1 MAEAG
6 NSSTDTTKKRSA
18 TSSLK
23 RGLLITIAAIAFLLF
38 AYRWLGTS
46 DVRSTVQRVYE
57 DQGEF
62 KAELVEPSGKV
73 LVVGNHD
80 MYFPHFKLDSADQQA
95 KLHNLSLSQDTA
107 EVTVWGFRLSWFSIF
122 PNVVDVEM
130 VQTNIERRHALA
142 NRLAGAVLEELRKKG
157 AVQGGAGLQEDTV
170 KAIEAVLAEQEKQ
183 KGAPPPPR

>member
-1 MAEAG
+1 MVAAET
-6 NSSTDTTKKRSA
+6 SSTDTTKKRSA
-18 TSSLK
+18 ASTVK
-23 RGLLITIAAIAFLLF
+23 RGLLITIAVIAFLLL
-38 AYRWLGTS
+38 AYRWIGTS

-62 KAELVEPSGKV
+62 RAELVEPGGKV

-95 KLHNLSLSQDTA
+95 RLHNLSLSQDTA
-107 EVTVWGFRLSWFSIF
+107 EVTVWGFRLSWFSVF

-130 VQTNIERRHALA
+130 VQTNVERRRALA

-157 AVQGGAGLQEDTV
+157 AVQPGAGLQADTA
-170 KAIEAVLAEQEKQ
+170 KAIEAVLAEQETN
-183 KGAPPPPR
+183 KGAPPAPR